1 MSSLP
6 NTPGTPQTYP
16 GARMALHASS
26 EPKTQHTGPSM
37 DPAQVPFY
45 IFNTHE
51 EAENAIRLLGRAGYD
66 VSKLSLVGKG
76 YHSEEHPLGFYT
88 SGDRIK
94 AWGGTG
100 AFWGGIWGLLMA
112 PAVFLIPGLGV
123 VAMAGPFVAALVG
136 ALEGAVVVGG
146 VSALVAAFTK
156 MGVPSEQAIKYETAL
171 KIDKYVLMIHGDAQD
186 AEVAHKV
193 LADFKL
199 WEAA

>member
-1 MSSLP
+1 MSSIP
-6 NTPGTPQTYP
+6 NNPGTPQTYP
-16 GARMALHASS
+16 GARMSSHATSLQAGTPMDSS
-26 EPKTQHTGPSM
+26 
-37 DPAQVPFY
+37 QVPFY
-45 IFNTHE
+45 VFNTHE

-94 AWGGTG
+94 TWGGTG

-146 VSALVAAFTK
+146 VSALVAAFTQ
-156 MGVPSEQAIKYETAL
+156 MGVPKQQAIKYETAL
-171 KIDKYVLMIHGDAQD
+171 KIDKYVLMIHGDAHE

>member
-1 MSSLP
+1 MTATP
-6 NTPGTPQTYP
+6 NTPGTPHTSPFAYP
-16 GARMALHASS
+16 GACPPALHR
-26 EPKTQHTGPSM
+26 TQAKGIHM
-37 DPAQVPFY
+37 DPSQVPFY
-45 IFNTHE
+45 VFNTHE

-66 VSKLSLVGKG
+66 VTKLSLVGKG

-112 PAVFLIPGLGV
+112 PAVFLIPGLGL
-123 VAMAGPFVAALVG
+123 VAMAGPFVTALVG

-146 VSALVAAFTK
+146 ASALVAALTK
-156 MGVPSEQAIKYETAL
+156 MGMPSPQAIKYETAL
-171 KIDKYVLMIHGDAQD
+171 KIDKYVLMIHGNAHE
-186 AEVAHKV
+186 AEIAHTV